1 MLYVAIINVS
11 RSPFGWICTLA
22 FHQRKGS
29 CLLMAAGV
37 NLIVIN

>member
-1 MLYVAIINVS
+1 MLNIAIINVL
-11 RSPFGWICTLA
+11 RSPFGWISTLA

-29 CLLMAAGV
+29 CLLMASGV